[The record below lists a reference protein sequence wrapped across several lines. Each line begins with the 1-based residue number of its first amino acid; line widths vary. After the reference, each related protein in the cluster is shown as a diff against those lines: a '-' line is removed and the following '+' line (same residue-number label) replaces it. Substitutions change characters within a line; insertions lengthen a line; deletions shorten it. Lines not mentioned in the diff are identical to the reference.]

1 MKIAVFGNGG
11 RETAIIQAL
20 NPEKNEILTIAEKP
34 FNPQIFKMS
43 HLSIVWNSR
52 SASHGILIKLLKE
65 EGIEMAIIGSESFLP
80 MVNLLQKAGIETVGP
95 QYPASEIE
103 LDKAWAVR
111 LMQEAGIPIPESMV
125 FRGTESILQ
134 TRALIKKWKK
144 VAIKPAKPSGG
155 KGVKVS
161 GDQLPTTT
169 SAINYALSLLKNG
182 QTIVI
187 QKMLDGIEFSL
198 QAFVDRDGHMVFVPV
213 VHDNKRRYE
222 GDNGLYTGSMGSS
235 SDSNGLLPFLR
246 RSDLEKAKEIMKHT
260 VASIKQKTGIG
271 YQGILYGQFMLIDK
285 GIFVIE
291 FNARFGDPEAINIL
305 PLLEEDFTEICMAIV
320 RGTLNKMKISFK
332 PKATVIRYLVPD
344 HYPKKSQQAV
354 IEFQKNKIVPDG
366 SVELFLAGVIEG
378 GKENTLIT
386 TGSRAIA
393 VRSEGATIS
402 DAAAK
407 IDAAIITLFT
417 PQTLKILKQRQDI
430 GTGSQIE
437 ALKTRRKSYKI

>member
-43 HLSIVWNSR
+43 RLSIVWNSR

-65 EGIEMAIIGSESFLP
+65 EGVEMAIIGSENFLP
-80 MVNLLQKAGIETVGP
+80 IANLLQKAGIETVGP

-103 LDKAWAVR
+103 LDKAWAVQ
-111 LMQEAGIPIPESMV
+111 LMKEASIPIPESMI
-125 FRGTESILQ
+125 FRGIESIFQ
-134 TRALIKKWKK
+134 IRALIKKWKK

-169 SAINYALSLLKNG
+169 SAIKYALFLLKSG

-198 QAFVDRDGHMVFVPV
+198 QAFIDRGGHMVFMPV

-222 GDNGLYTGSMGSS
+222 GDMGLYTGSMGSS
-235 SDSNGLLPFLR
+235 SDSNGLLPFLKM
-246 RSDLEKAKEIMKHT
+246 SDVEKAKEIMKHT
-260 VASIKQKTGIG
+260 VAAIKEKTGIG
-271 YQGILYGQFMLIDK
+271 YQGILYGQFMVMDK

-291 FNARFGDPEAINIL
+291 FNARFGDPEAINVL
-305 PLLEEDFTEICMAIV
+305 PLLEEDFTEICRAIV
-320 RGTLNKMKISFK
+320 EGTLNKMKISFK
-332 PKATVIRYLVPD
+332 SKASMVRYLVPD
-344 HYPKKSQQAV
+344 RYPEKSQPAL
-354 IEFQKNKIVPDG
+354 IEFKKNKIVPDG

-378 GKENTLIT
+378 EKGNTLRT
-386 TGSRAIA
+386 TGGRAIA
-393 VRSEGATIS
+393 VRAEGATIP
-402 DAAAK
+402 DVAVK
-407 IDAAIITLFT
+407 IDAAIPLIFT
-417 PQTLKILKQRQDI
+417 APTLKILKQRQDI
-430 GTGSQIE
+430 GTGAQIE